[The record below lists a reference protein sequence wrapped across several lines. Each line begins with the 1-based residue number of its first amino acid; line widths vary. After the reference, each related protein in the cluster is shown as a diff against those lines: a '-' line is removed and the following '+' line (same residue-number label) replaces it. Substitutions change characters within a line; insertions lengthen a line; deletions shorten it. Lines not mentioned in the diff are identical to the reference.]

1 MGVFK
6 ARDFPSSEM
15 RPKLSSRTV
24 LPVAACSLP
33 LRALDHREHKIIRCR
48 YCGHKSRKTF
58 AWTRSHT
65 KFQCAGCG
73 EEFSLDK
80 KKIRKALDA
89 VVKALDDLRRKLAKI
104 VSPAPGRRES
114 TDRRR

>member
-1 MGVFK
+1 MAVRK
-6 ARDFPSSEM
+6 SRDIPSSEM
-15 RPKLSSRTV
+15 RPKLLSHSV
-24 LPVAACSLP
+24 LPHGGLP
-33 LRALDHREHKIIRCR
+33 TSPLDEHEIKIIRCR
-48 YCGHKSRKTF
+48 YCGHKSCKTL

-65 KFQCAGCG
+65 KFQCADCG